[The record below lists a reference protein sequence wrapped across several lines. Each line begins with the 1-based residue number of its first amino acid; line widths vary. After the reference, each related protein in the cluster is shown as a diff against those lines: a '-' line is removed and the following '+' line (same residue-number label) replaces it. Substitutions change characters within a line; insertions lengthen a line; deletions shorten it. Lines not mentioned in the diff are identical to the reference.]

1 MMVKLMKISYQMSES
16 KEQYRLPLRLKTF
29 PKIYWQMCYQERK
42 LKKIQNL
49 KGRQMNKRKLP
60 C

>member
-1 MMVKLMKISYQMSES
+1 MSES
-16 KEQYRLPLRLKTF
+16 KEQYRLPQRLKTF